1 MRNKL
6 KKLLMIS
13 GSMMILASLM
23 LFLYNIHQDKQA
35 YRVSQETVSELQS
48 MIPAVDTAETEK
60 NFSGTEVSLLTQPA
74 EKEEPIQLIE
84 INGRLYCG
92 YISIPALELELPV
105 LNETDSSGLEASPCR
120 YSGNANTN
128 DLIIAAHNYSS
139 HFGHISSLESGSE
152 IFFTDCDGKIYRY
165 ITQSAE
171 SIKGTDTRN
180 MSAGAK
186 EQWQLTL
193 FTCDISGRNRIT
205 IRALLQK

>member
-48 MIPAVDTAETEK
+48 MIPAVDTAETGK
-60 NFSGTEVSLLTQPA
+60 NSSGTEVSLLTQPA
-74 EKEEPIQLIE
+74 EKEEHIQLIE

-92 YISIPALELELPV
+92 YISIPSLELELPV
-105 LNETDSSGLEASPCR
+105 LNETDSSGLETSPCR

-139 HFGHISSLESGSE
+139 HFGRISTLESGSE
-152 IFFTDCDGKIYRY
+152 MFFTDCEGKIYRY

-171 SIKGTDTRN
+171 SIKGTDTSN

-193 FTCDISGRNRIT
+193 FTCDLSGRNRIT

>member
-48 MIPAVDTAETEK
+48 MIPAVDTAETGK
-60 NFSGTEVSLLTQPA
+60 NSSGTEVSLLTQPA
-74 EKEEPIQLIE
+74 EKEEHIQLIE
-84 INGRLYCG
+84 INGRVYCG
-92 YISIPALELELPV
+92 YISIPSLELELPV
-105 LNETDSSGLEASPCR
+105 LNETDSSGLETSPCR

-139 HFGHISSLESGSE
+139 HFGRISTLESGSE
-152 IFFTDCDGKIYRY
+152 MFFTDCEGKIYRY

-171 SIKGTDTRN
+171 SIKGTDTSN

-193 FTCDISGRNRIT
+193 FTCDLSGRNRIT